1 MKRNYIAIEKRED
14 GKNTVKPER
23 RFYKTL
29 LAGLLLLLLF
39 PLQAMA
45 GTDRL
50 VLDFGDGHFRSGRG
64 YSSTL
69 FLKKALLEQYPGI
82 NISDYRLRKVV
93 VVAKSKIGRGD
104 VQLRVGPEVTDR
116 YRVAGDPRGFYSDH
130 PRSFDRVRIHNPFAD
145 SWGPW
150 QLLLNGNFK
159 VRKVVLVVEQRHPRR
174 HGHHHGHN
182 YDWGPN
188 QHFSFKMRW

>member
-1 MKRNYIAIEKRED
+1 MKRNEIAIETTQNK
-14 GKNTVKPER
+14 KNNTKTELH
-23 RFYKTL
+23 YTKTL
-29 LAGLLLLLLF
+29 LVGIFLLLLF

-45 GTDRL
+45 GGKDRL
-50 VLDFGDGHFRSGRG
+50 VLDFADSHIRGSRG
-64 YSSTL
+64 YASTL
-69 FLKKALLEQYPGI
+69 YLKKALLEQYPGI

-104 VQLRVGPEVTDR
+104 VQLRVGPEVTGR
-116 YRVAGDPRGFYSDH
+116 YRVAGSPGGFYSNH
-130 PRSFDRVRIHNPFAD
+130 PRSFDRVGIHNPFGD

-159 VRKVVLVVEQRHPRR
+159 VRKVELVVEERHPRR
-174 HGHHHGHN
+174 HGRHYGSV
-182 YDWGPN
+182 PN